1 MNDDTELLRTILG
14 IPDDYDWNERERR
27 LAACQLRNWVTQYGE
42 DVIREKRR
50 GFLLSLSNQGQ
61 RGLRAYL

>member
-1 MNDDTELLRTILG
+1 MNNDTELLRTILG
-14 IPDDYDWNERERR
+14 IPDDYGWDERERN
-27 LAACQLRNWVTQYGE
+27 LAASQLRNWVTQYGE

>member
-1 MNDDTELLRTILG
+1 MNDDMDLLRTILG
-14 IPDDYDWNERERR
+14 IPDDYQWDEHEKW
-27 LAACQLRNWVTQYGE
+27 LAASQLRNWVTQYGE